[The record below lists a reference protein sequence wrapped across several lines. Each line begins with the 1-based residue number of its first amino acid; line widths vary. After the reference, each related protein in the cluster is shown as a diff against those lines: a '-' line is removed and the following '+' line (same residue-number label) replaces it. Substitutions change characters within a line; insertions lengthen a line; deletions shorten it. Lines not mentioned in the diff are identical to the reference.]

1 MKLLILHLSDMHF
14 QSHDNFREENIKA
27 IVGTLQQSA
36 AGIQHIIIIVSGDCA
51 FSGKKD
57 ESIQVAKFFESLKNA
72 ISKRYKIQDIQ
83 FAIVPGNHDVD
94 YDLGMMD
101 RSGLEAIEKTKSYE
115 SSIKSELQKQQQFY
129 TLAKRFKCYQD
140 CELVHQKTIAYGRV
154 KILLNLINT
163 AIFSAKT
170 DEDQGF
176 HYLPETCIRA
186 LSNQGDSDFVITVM
200 HHPHHVFNSC
210 CKKELEKAIYS
221 CSDLIYV
228 GHEHYE
234 SAQKIESRG
243 ASVHIYAGGELC
255 NKGDW
260 SNSEFH
266 VTVLD
271 LETREYHIR
280 NYKINA
286 GVYEECER
294 STIELSQN
302 RYNKLGLVVR
312 SDFVKELDADKY
324 AIAISNQDYFVFPLL
339 VEEYLTDERSRLPK
353 EIDSLNDFVRM
364 LSEKGKIIINGR
376 SDTGKSILARAIFK
390 SLSKSKVTL
399 FVNGIDVSR
408 NYERTI
414 QAAFEDAYSK
424 EKILYEEFKQMSP
437 SDMAIVI
444 DDVDYIEETR
454 QSDFIKYVEERFGTV
469 VETCQFD
476 IDMDVDIKDRLKK
489 RAETSNFT
497 FYRIEPFYA
506 DKRKQLVE
514 NIVRIILHDELETQE
529 RYVAILCDALTK
541 QKYLYSL
548 NPEFIVQFVQY
559 YCKNIG
565 EAMQNDGSVFSKVF
579 EANLTNLINPFAK
592 KITVEKI
599 FIILDK
605 MAYFIHVNS
614 KNAYPIS
621 LTQMDTVIQEYN
633 CVYGAKINTLDFL
646 EILLQAKILKK
657 CEGKYLFFDRN
668 YLAYFAAREIRR
680 ESAENGIYTQF
691 DRAMKCS
698 YNTMNANILLFVT
711 YITDNLNIIRMIMQ
725 EAETA
730 VRKWSEFDL
739 RNIDIPFLVK
749 SADEVVKPVTQEDQ
763 KIEEEKKIK
772 QERQDVQTFISA
784 NDASVFDGVDNE
796 PNLLNEL
803 VRSISLMAIISRTLP
818 SFEHMMKKPEKE
830 QCVRLIYQM
839 PQKIFEAWAKEV
851 DTLTSELVR
860 DIKDYHEWEFRR
872 ERSNYEP
879 LDDQKA
885 LELLRNEATLMLLEL
900 MNTAIM
906 NATRY
911 NANEILDSFPYQDKP
926 TYSIEHLIGL
936 RHRDNVALFKEEV
949 ERLIQEKTPMTRN
962 LARWVTRNYIVNS
975 RNMKPH
981 ERQSLNAKVLNEG
994 VAHSRLIVEHSRNK
1008 KKY

>member
-36 AGIQHIIIIVSGDCA
+36 AGIQHLLIIVSGDCA

-57 ESIQVAKFFESLKNA
+57 ESIQAAEFFEILKTT
-72 ISKRYKIQDIQ
+72 IYKRYKIQDIQ

-101 RSGLEAIEKTKSYE
+101 RFGLEAIEKANLYE
-115 SSIKSELQKQQQFY
+115 ASINSELKKQQQFY
-129 TLAKRFKCYQD
+129 TLAKRFKCYSD
-140 CELVHQKTIAYGRV
+140 GGLVHQKTITYGRAKV
-154 KILLNLINT
+154 LLNMINT

-176 HYLPETCIRA
+176 HYLPETAIKA
-186 LSNQGDSDFVITVM
+186 LFSQGDSDVVITVM
-200 HHPHHVFNSC
+200 HHPHHVFNAR

-234 SAQKIESRG
+234 SAQKIEAG
-243 ASVHIYAGGELC
+243 EASVNIYAGGELC

-266 VTVLD
+266 VAILD
-271 LETREYHIR
+271 LETRKYQTF

-286 GVYEECER
+286 GVYEEGEVR
-294 STIELSQN
+294 TIELSQN

-312 SDFVKELDADKY
+312 SDFAKELDTDKY

-339 VEEYLTDERSRLPK
+339 VEEYLVDDRSKLPK
-353 EIDSLNDFVRM
+353 EIGSLDDFMKM
-364 LSEKGKIIINGR
+364 LSEKGKVIINGR
-376 SDTGKSILARAIFK
+376 SNTGKSILARAVFK

-399 FVNGIDVSR
+399 FVKGIDVSR

-424 EKILYEEFKQMSP
+424 DKTLYEAFKQMNP
-437 SDMAIVI
+437 SDIAIVI
-444 DDVDYIEETR
+444 DDVDYIEEIR
-454 QSDFIKYVEERFGTV
+454 QSGFIKYVDERFGTI

-514 NIVRIILHDELETQE
+514 NIVRIILHDELDTQE
-529 RYVAILCDALTK
+529 RYVAILCNALTK

-559 YCKNIG
+559 HCKNIG

-579 EANLTNLINPFAK
+579 EAHLTNLINSFAK
-592 KITVEKI
+592 RITVEKI

-605 MAYFIHVNS
+605 IAYFIHVNG

-621 LTQMDTVIQEYN
+621 LMQIDGVIQEYN
-633 CVYGAKINTLDFL
+633 SIYGARISTRDFL
-646 EILLQAKILKK
+646 EILLQAKILK
-657 CEGKYLFFDRN
+657 EFQDKYLFFDRN

-680 ESAENGIYTQF
+680 KVVEDRDYTQF
-691 DRAMKCS
+691 TRVMNCF
-698 YNTMNANILLFVT
+698 YNQINADILLFIT

-730 VRKWSEFDL
+730 VKEWSEFDL

-749 SADEVVKPVTQEDQ
+749 SADEVVKPVTEEDQ
-763 KIEEEKKIK
+763 KREEQKKIE
-772 QERQDVQTFISA
+772 QERQDVQTFVA
-784 NDASVFDGVDNE
+784 TNDASIFEGINNE
-796 PNLLNEL
+796 PNLLDEL
-803 VRSISLMAIISRTLP
+803 VRSISLMVIVSRTLP

-872 ERSNYEP
+872 ARSNYEP
-879 LDDQKA
+879 LDDKKA
-885 LELLRNEATLMLLEL
+885 LELLRTEATLMLLEL
-900 MNTAIM
+900 MNTAIV

-911 NANEILDSFPYQDKP
+911 NANEFLDSFPYEDKP

-936 RHRDNVALFKEEV
+936 RHRDDVAFFKEEV
-949 ERLIQEKTPMTRN
+949 EKLIQEKTPMTRN

-975 RNMKPH
+975 RMKPH
-981 ERQSLNAKVLNEG
+981 ERQSLNAKVLNDG
-994 VAHSRLIVEHSRNK
+994 VSQSRLIVEYSRNK
-1008 KKY
+1008 KKH